1 LIFINKKH
9 MKQKLPASL
18 EGILDKVQI
27 TFEDLERQEKRL
39 LSLMKKRDEEIQQ
52 KLEAQ
57 SKNTEELEILGETDK
72 FRSLKEVEVI
82 DKLQNDTLKLVN
94 DNLKNKITLIQFYS
108 NTVLKKAEEGEI
120 ASSENSEPEIGLSDK
135 AMEDMRKHIKF
146 TAKK

>member
-1 LIFINKKH
+1 

-94 DNLKNKITLIQFYS
+94 DNLKNKIRLIQFYS

>member
-1 LIFINKKH
+1 

>member
-1 LIFINKKH
+1 

-39 LSLMKKRDEEIQQ
+39 LSLLKKRDDEIQQ
-52 KLEAQ
+52 KIQTQ
-57 SKNTEELEILGETDK
+57 STDVDDDTSK

-94 DNLKNKITLIQFYS
+94 DNLRNKITLIQFYS
-108 NTVLKKAEEGEI
+108 NTILKKAEEGEI
-120 ASSENSEPEIGLSDK
+120 NPKEYDNSPQGLSDK
-135 AMEDMRKHIKF
+135 AMEDIRSHIKF
-146 TAKK
+146 TKSK